1 MKLNKLYNAFIYLI
15 GLNKSQ
21 VAVTPVRTWNAATT
35 LDLYSTAWVFQ
46 QSFLNISDPVTV
58 QCAEY
63 GLVLEVAVDTF

>member
-1 MKLNKLYNAFIYLI
+1 MKLNKLYNSFIYLI

-21 VAVTPVRTWNAATT
+21 VAPVRTWNAATT
-35 LDLYSTAWVFQ
+35 LDLYSTACVFQ
-46 QSFLNISDPVTV
+46 QSFLNISDPITV